1 MPEENGEDEDVK
13 ADTRINDMNINVGRF
28 CQWLTGQA
36 HVPLIHADRENFKIV
51 MEFDHDCHVR
61 YGTHSICYPVVNS
74 CSRSVT
80 FPVTHL
86 TTFAEFKSVIS
97 QAIVHGY

>member
-36 HVPLIHADRENFKIV
+36 HVPLIHAGRENF
-51 MEFDHDCHVR
+51 
-61 YGTHSICYPVVNS
+61 
-74 CSRSVT
+74 
-80 FPVTHL
+80 
-86 TTFAEFKSVIS
+86 
-97 QAIVHGY
+97 